1 MLSAVT
7 PLPSSRQALRCLC
20 LVLAALALS
29 GCASQSR
36 KTLANLDMSHPR
48 YASRECQMAMGQA
61 RLHDD
66 IKQTRIIAS
75 PAVVLLSGGSL
86 FLPMMAI
93 NAGLDTADH
102 LEASDMSVSCGGPET
117 ANGDIAKEVLLGVG
131 FGLGLGK

>member
-1 MLSAVT
+1 MPPAT
-7 PLPSSRQALRCLC
+7 TPSSSCRWALRWLC
-20 LVLAALALS
+20 LALAALVLS

-66 IKQTRIIAS
+66 IKQTRIFAS
-75 PAVVLLSGGSL
+75 PAVLLLSGGSL
-86 FLPMMAI
+86 FLPVMAI

-117 ANGDIAKEVLLGVG
+117 PNGDIAKEVLLGVG